1 MNLKTER
8 VFTKSLLFGIFFIAG
23 ILRLWNLPEVDFMH
37 DEFSALFRT
46 QYDTFEELIREGVML
61 NDTHPAGVQ
70 VFLFFWVKWFGFN
83 EFWIK
88 LPFALIGMFSIWL
101 IYLIAKQLFNTN
113 TAIIVSSVV
122 AVMQFFVFYSQ
133 LARPYSAGLFFSLV
147 MAYGW
152 SRIVGKA
159 SDTRKKDWMIFTFGL
174 AASAYMHAFSML
186 LAILVY
192 LSGFVFLKRTQLIRY
207 LLSGI
212 TAALLYSPHIP
223 VFIQQMKAGTIGGWL
238 GPPDDDFLMDFLG
251 YIAHFNPV
259 FIGVLLL
266 LLAISMV
273 SFRQLN
279 RLLAMR
285 LVILVW
291 FLASLA
297 AAWLYSTFRSPVLQF
312 STLYFT
318 FPFALMALFTM
329 DDHLKKALLLVLVV
343 LVVSAGS
350 LSLVFGRKHYQVMY
364 EQGYEGLAD
373 VYRGNIEEFGPV
385 PLITMTSRKD
395 IPEFYLKRNQTS
407 GVEVHFARNDRAYA
421 LRSVFDTLQGNMV
434 AFVWTDYA
442 PPDWAEVVR
451 MYYPYVAEYHCWF
464 NAEYFLL
471 SKVPLESDNFTNPF
485 IVKKVLT
492 TLVSMDG
499 KWTTPADF
507 AEGANATGR
516 EFARGRVYGPLFES
530 QAGSLVSE
538 KETILVSCAT
548 VIASDTV
555 KELKLVME
563 VKDPVSNEIKH
574 WQAAEMSQTPLLPGD
589 TLHLATS
596 MRLGR
601 DVELRPEQTIRTY
614 LWNPTGS
621 PFRLLEQEVYS
632 RGINPKLFCLFEA
645 F

>member
-8 VFTKSLLFGIFFIAG
+8 VFTKSLLFGIIFIAG

-83 EFWIK
+83 ELWIK
-88 LPFALIGMFSIWL
+88 LPFALMGVFSVWL
-101 IYLIAKQLFNTN
+101 IYVIAKQLFNTS

-159 SDTRKKDWMIFTFGL
+159 SDTRKKDWIIFTVGL

-186 LAILVY
+186 LAILVF
-192 LSGFVFLKRTQLIRY
+192 LSGFIFLKSTQRLRY

-212 TAALLYSPHIP
+212 TAAVLYSPHIP
-223 VFIQQMKAGTIGGWL
+223 IFIQQMKAGTIGGWL
-238 GPPDDDFLMDFLG
+238 GSPENSFLVDFLR
-251 YIAHFNPV
+251 YTAHFNPV

-266 LLAISMV
+266 LLAISV
-273 SFRQLN
+273 VYSRKLN

-285 LVILVW
+285 LVILFW

-318 FPFALMALFTM
+318 FPFALMALVTM
-329 DDHLKKALLLVLVV
+329 ADHMKRTIILVLVV

-350 LSLVFGRKHYQVMY
+350 LSLAFGRKHYQVMY
-364 EQGYEGLAD
+364 AQGYEGLAD
-373 VYRGNIEEFGPV
+373 VYRGNIEEFGPI

-395 IPEFYLKRNQTS
+395 IPDFYLKRNQTS
-407 GVEVHFARNDRAYA
+407 GVVVHFARNDKAYA
-421 LRSVFDTLQGNMV
+421 LRSVVDTLQGNMV

-451 MYYPYVAEYHCWF
+451 MYYPYVVEYHCWF

-471 SKVPLESDNFTNPF
+471 SKVPLDSGNSTNPF
-485 IVKKVLT
+485 IVKKVLA

-499 KWTTPADF
+499 KWAAPADF
-507 AEGANATGR
+507 AESANASNR
-516 EFARGRVYGPLFES
+516 EFLRGRVYGPLFES

-563 VKDPVSNEIKH
+563 VKDPISNEIKH
-574 WQAAEMSQTPLLPGD
+574 WQSAEMGQVPLLPGD
-589 TLHLATS
+589 TLHLVTS
-596 MRLGR
+596 MRFGR
-601 DVELRPEQTIRTY
+601 DIEVDSVQLIRSY